1 MERREALD
9 ELQVS
14 EVNRYRVYLRYVTT
28 VEVEA
33 INKSEAINM
42 AYQMPVDEDTLRPLC
57 DTKESDVERVREG
70 QI

>member
-1 MERREALD
+1 MEGREALG

-33 INKSEAINM
+33 ANKSEAINM
-42 AYQMPVDEDTLRPLC
+42 AYQMPIDEDNLVPLC
-57 DTKESDVERVREG
+57 DTKERDVERVREG

>member
-1 MERREALD
+1 MERGEALG

-57 DTKESDVERVREG
+57 DTKESDVERIKEG

>member
-1 MERREALD
+1 MEGREALG

-57 DTKESDVERVREG
+57 DTKESDVERIKE
-70 QI
+70 

>member
-1 MERREALD
+1 MERREALG

-57 DTKESDVERVREG
+57 DTKESDVERIKE
-70 QI
+70 

>member
-1 MERREALD
+1 MERGETLG

-57 DTKESDVERVREG
+57 DTKERDVERIKEG

>member
-1 MERREALD
+1 MERGETLG

-57 DTKESDVERVREG
+57 DTKESDVERIKEG